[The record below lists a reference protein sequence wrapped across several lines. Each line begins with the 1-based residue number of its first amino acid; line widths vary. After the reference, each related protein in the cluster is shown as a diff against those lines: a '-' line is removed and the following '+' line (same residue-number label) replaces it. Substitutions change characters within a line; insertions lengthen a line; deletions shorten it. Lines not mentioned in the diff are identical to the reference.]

1 MQKARRM
8 DDDMSAEFDLHA
20 LDKKDIREQVFDQL
34 LSQITTGKWK
44 PGEKIPSENE
54 LTSIM
59 GVSRISVREAIQ
71 KLAAMDLVETYRGKG
86 TFVKEFTTNNYLK
99 SLTPMLLMTPGDIL
113 FVVEYRRILEVGIID
128 LYTRNTTERDIVFL
142 SRTLDK
148 MKQYYRTNL
157 KKYTKYD
164 LEFHM
169 KLYEMTGNPFIIKIS
184 NLIYDILSAA
194 MKEAVTERGAEEGID
209 FHSKM
214 LEYIKT
220 GDVPKL
226 KKLNNEL
233 FDQIELE
240 VRENMV
246 HDEA

>member
-1 MQKARRM
+1 M

-54 LTSIM
+54 LTNIM

-142 SRTLDK
+142 ARTLDK

-214 LEYIKT
+214 LEYIKK
-220 GDVPKL
+220 GDIPKL

-246 HDEA
+246 HGEA

>member
-1 MQKARRM
+1 
-8 DDDMSAEFDLHA
+8 MSAEFDLHA
-20 LDKKDIREQVFDQL
+20 LDKKEIRQQVFEQL

-99 SLTPMLLMTPGDIL
+99 SLTPMLLMTPDDIL

-128 LYTRNTTERDIVFL
+128 LYTRNPTSRDIVFL
-142 SRTLDK
+142 TKTLDK

-184 NLIYDILSAA
+184 NLVYDILSAA
-194 MKEAVTERGAEEGID
+194 MKEAVTERGAEEGIE
-209 FHSKM
+209 FHSAM
-214 LEYIKT
+214 LEYIRK
-220 GDVPKL
+220 GEIDNL
-226 KKLNNEL
+226 KKLTNEL

-240 VRENMV
+240 VRETMEEGQ
-246 HDEA
+246 DPKA

>member
-1 MQKARRM
+1 M

-128 LYTRNTTERDIVFL
+128 LYTRNTTERDIVIL

>member
-1 MQKARRM
+1 
-8 DDDMSAEFDLHA
+8 MSAEFDLHA

>member
-1 MQKARRM
+1 M

-128 LYTRNTTERDIVFL
+128 RYTRNTTERDIVFL

>member
-1 MQKARRM
+1 M
-8 DDDMSAEFDLHA
+8 DEDMSAEFDLHA
-20 LDKKDIREQVFDQL
+20 LDKKEIRQQVFEQL

-99 SLTPMLLMTPGDIL
+99 SLTPMLLMTPDDIL

-128 LYTRNTTERDIVFL
+128 LYTRNPTSRDIAFL
-142 SRTLDK
+142 TKTLDK

-184 NLIYDILSAA
+184 NLVYDILSAA
-194 MKEAVTERGAEEGID
+194 MKEAVTERGAEEGIE
-209 FHSKM
+209 FHSAM
-214 LEYIKT
+214 LEYIRN
-220 GDVPKL
+220 GEIDNL
-226 KKLNNEL
+226 KKLTNEL

-240 VRENMV
+240 VRETM
-246 HDEA
+246 EEGQAPKS

>member
-1 MQKARRM
+1 M

-169 KLYEMTGNPFIIKIS
+169 KLYEMTGNPFIIKIR

>member
-1 MQKARRM
+1 
-8 DDDMSAEFDLHA
+8 MSAEFDLHA
-20 LDKKDIREQVFDQL
+20 LDKKEIRQQVFEQL

-99 SLTPMLLMTPGDIL
+99 SLTPMLLMTPDDIL

-128 LYTRNTTERDIVFL
+128 LYTRNPTSRDIAFL
-142 SRTLDK
+142 T
-148 MKQYYRTNL
+148 KQYYRTNL

-184 NLIYDILSAA
+184 NLVYDILSAA
-194 MKEAVTERGAEEGID
+194 MKEAVTERGAEEGIE
-209 FHSKM
+209 FHSAM
-214 LEYIKT
+214 LEYIRK
-220 GDVPKL
+220 GEIDNL
-226 KKLNNEL
+226 KKLTNEL

-240 VRENMV
+240 VRETMEEGQ
-246 HDEA
+246 DPKA

>member
-1 MQKARRM
+1 M

-209 FHSKM
+209 FHSKR

>member
-1 MQKARRM
+1 M

-44 PGEKIPSENE
+44 PGEKITSENE

>member
-1 MQKARRM
+1 M

-54 LTSIM
+54 LTNIM

-142 SRTLDK
+142 ARTLDK

-214 LEYIKT
+214 LEYIKKR
-220 GDVPKL
+220 DVPKL

>member
-1 MQKARRM
+1 
-8 DDDMSAEFDLHA
+8 MSAEFDLHA

-59 GVSRISVREAIQ
+59 GISRISVREAIQ

-128 LYTRNTTERDIVFL
+128 LYTRNTTERDIIFL
-142 SRTLDK
+142 TKTLDK
-148 MKQYYRTNL
+148 MKQYYKTNL

-194 MKEAVTERGAEEGID
+194 MKEAVTERGAEEGIE

-214 LEYIKT
+214 LEYIQK

-240 VRENMV
+240 VRENMESS
-246 HDEA
+246 EA

>member
-1 MQKARRM
+1 M

-71 KLAAMDLVETYRGKG
+71 KLAAMDLVETYREKG

>member
-1 MQKARRM
+1 M

-220 GDVPKL
+220 GDIPKL

>member
-1 MQKARRM
+1 M

-226 KKLNNEL
+226 KKLNNDL

>member
-1 MQKARRM
+1 M

-86 TFVKEFTTNNYLK
+86 TFVKEFTANNYLK